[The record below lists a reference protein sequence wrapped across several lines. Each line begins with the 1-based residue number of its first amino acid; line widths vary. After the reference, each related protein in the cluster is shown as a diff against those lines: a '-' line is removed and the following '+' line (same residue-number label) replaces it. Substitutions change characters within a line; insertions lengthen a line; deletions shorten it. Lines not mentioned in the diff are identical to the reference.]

1 LLTKERD
8 TVPTEKRKMGSR
20 LRFASVVEESIH
32 PSVNGDDLER
42 KPLLQTRRLSEEDTD
57 WAHGED

>member
-1 LLTKERD
+1 M
-8 TVPTEKRKMGSR
+8 PTEKRKMGSR